1 MRHSEKE
8 NIEDINIGDKKIIKI
23 FSIIG
28 VTLILLLFYFN
39 QHNNLVEKL
48 ASIKNVHT
56 IIYLLLIIMAIVL
69 VIIVL
74 KKDYRIERI
83 FLMIIIPIGLIYT
96 LLIPPGIV
104 PDEWVHM
111 HSAFSLSSQIMNIEI
126 NDKVTMRSE
135 EYELY
140 SKQVTLPDNNY
151 YDYVYNNL
159 IDFTNNQD
167 YMNIDVDSVDFGQ
180 MFAYFPAVIGITI
193 ARLLRLGAVM
203 TVYFGR
209 LFNFIF
215 YVSLTYLALK
225 KIPFGKLLLF
235 AITMLPMSCHQM
247 FSLSYD
253 TVINSASFLCI
264 AYGIFFVYQSN
275 KVEKKDILLYALGG
289 LLLLTNKGS
298 AYAFILIIPILAKYF
313 NPNGYQIAKKTKIII
328 VLILI
333 AIILALNFRSFTGG
347 EEVTRGLNTVSGENL
362 VPWSGTPSYTLS
374 SMLHDI
380 PGTVMLFVN
389 TFIEKGNWYINT
401 AIGAQLGWFSII
413 MPMWIINVWIGILII
428 SAFSEKSNNEVFT
441 YEHKLLYFLIAAAVI
456 GVVMLA
462 MALAWTPAGYQWIE
476 GVQGRYYIPII
487 YLLLIWLQNTKIYL
501 TSKLNMIMMIIIPVM
516 VMISIYNLI
525 SLVL

>member
-1 MRHSEKE
+1 MRHIEKE
-8 NIEDINIGDKKIIKI
+8 NIEDINVGDKKIIKI

-83 FLMIIIPIGLIYT
+83 FLMIIIPTGLIYT

-126 NDKVTMRSE
+126 NDKVTVCSE

-140 SKQVTLPDNNY
+140 SKQITVPDNNY

-159 IDFTNNQD
+159 IDFSNNQA
-167 YMNIDVDSVDFGQ
+167 YINIDVDSVDFGQ
-180 MFAYFPAVIGITI
+180 IFAYFPAVIGITI
-193 ARLLRLGAVM
+193 ARLLHLGAVT
-203 TVYFGR
+203 TVYIGR
-209 LFNFIF
+209 IFNFAF

-235 AITMLPMSCHQM
+235 AITMLPMTCHQM

-264 AYGIFFVYQSN
+264 AYGMFFVYQSD
-275 KVEKKDILLYALGG
+275 KVKKKDILLYALGG

-328 VLILI
+328 FLIVI
-333 AIILALNFRSFTGG
+333 VAIFALNYRSFID
-347 EEVTRGLNTVSGENL
+347 SGTTTALSGFSNMTI
-362 VPWSGTPSYTLS
+362 VPWSGTPSYTLPS
-374 SMLHDI
+374 LLKDI
-380 PGTVMLFVN
+380 PGTIVLFIN
-389 TFIEKGNWYINT
+389 TLFLKLTWYINT
-401 AIGAQLGWFSII
+401 AIGSELGWLNII

-441 YEHKLLYFLIAAAVI
+441 YEHKLLYFLIALAVI

-462 MALAWTPAGYQWIE
+462 MALAWTPSGYQWIE

-501 TSKLNMIMMIIIPVM
+501 TDRLNRIMKIIIPVM
-516 VMISIYNLI
+516 TMISIYNLI
-525 SLVL
+525 PLVL